1 MRRLLPLLLSVL
13 LLAGCASPAAP
24 KEEGAKRY
32 EATFLTLFDT
42 VTTVVGYAESE
53 EDFQATAQSLH
64 DALLEY
70 HQLYDIYSDYDGVV
84 NLKAVNDAAGGA
96 PVVVDRKIIDLL
108 LFCRDLCEGTGG
120 QVNAALGGVL
130 ALWHDAREAG
140 ISDPASAA
148 LPDAAALAE
157 AARHADFSSVII
169 DEAASTVQITDPAL
183 RLDVGAIAKGY
194 AVEQVCRAA
203 PDGLL
208 LSVGGNVRAT
218 GPKPGGE
225 NWVVGIQAPGGESG
239 AFLHTLYV
247 RDVSVVTSGDYQRYY
262 TVGGVR
268 YHHIID
274 PKTGKPAES
283 GLVSVTV
290 VCGDGAW
297 ADALSTA
304 CFVLGEAGS
313 LALRDTLAA
322 EKNLRIELILVT
334 DDGHVRYTAGL
345 AERFEPSEE
354 GTYVYE
360 AIIA

>member
-208 LSVGGNVRAT
+208 LSVGGN
-218 GPKPGGE
+218 
-225 NWVVGIQAPGGESG
+225 IQAPGGESG

-274 PKTGKPAES
+274 PTTCRPAAYWRAVTVLCADS
-283 GLVSVTV
+283 GL
-290 VCGDGAW
+290 

-304 CFVLGEAGS
+304 LFTLPQAEGQALLDRYGAEAMWVDASGGEVFSPGFSAY
-313 LALRDTLAA
+313 LRT
-322 EKNLRIELILVT
+322 
-334 DDGHVRYTAGL
+334 
-345 AERFEPSEE
+345 
-354 GTYVYE
+354 
-360 AIIA
+360 

>member
-24 KEEGAKRY
+24 EEEGAKRY

-157 AARHADFSSVII
+157 AARHTDFSSVII

-208 LSVGGNVRAT
+208 LSVGGA
-218 GPKPGGE
+218 
-225 NWVVGIQAPGGESG
+225 
-239 AFLHTLYV
+239 
-247 RDVSVVTSGDYQRYY
+247 TSGPPAQSLEAR
-262 TVGGVR
+262 
-268 YHHIID
+268 
-274 PKTGKPAES
+274 TG
-283 GLVSVTV
+283 
-290 VCGDGAW
+290 
-297 ADALSTA
+297 
-304 CFVLGEAGS
+304 
-313 LALRDTLAA
+313 
-322 EKNLRIELILVT
+322 
-334 DDGHVRYTAGL
+334 
-345 AERFEPSEE
+345 
-354 GTYVYE
+354 
-360 AIIA
+360 

>member
-24 KEEGAKRY
+24 EEEGAKRY

-120 QVNAALGGVL
+120 QVNAALWGVL

-169 DEAASTVQITDPAL
+169 D
-183 RLDVGAIAKGY
+183 
-194 AVEQVCRAA
+194 
-203 PDGLL
+203 
-208 LSVGGNVRAT
+208 
-218 GPKPGGE
+218 
-225 NWVVGIQAPGGESG
+225 
-239 AFLHTLYV
+239 
-247 RDVSVVTSGDYQRYY
+247 
-262 TVGGVR
+262 
-268 YHHIID
+268 
-274 PKTGKPAES
+274 
-283 GLVSVTV
+283 
-290 VCGDGAW
+290 
-297 ADALSTA
+297 
-304 CFVLGEAGS
+304 
-313 LALRDTLAA
+313 
-322 EKNLRIELILVT
+322 
-334 DDGHVRYTAGL
+334 
-345 AERFEPSEE
+345 
-354 GTYVYE
+354 
-360 AIIA
+360 

>member
-24 KEEGAKRY
+24 EEEGAKRY

-148 LPDAAALAE
+148 LPDAAALADLLCAGLPGQFPAP
-157 AARHADFSSVII
+157 AARFPTRS
-169 DEAASTVQITDPAL
+169 AS
-183 RLDVGAIAKGY
+183 
-194 AVEQVCRAA
+194 
-203 PDGLL
+203 
-208 LSVGGNVRAT
+208 
-218 GPKPGGE
+218 
-225 NWVVGIQAPGGESG
+225 
-239 AFLHTLYV
+239 
-247 RDVSVVTSGDYQRYY
+247 
-262 TVGGVR
+262 
-268 YHHIID
+268 
-274 PKTGKPAES
+274 
-283 GLVSVTV
+283 
-290 VCGDGAW
+290 
-297 ADALSTA
+297 
-304 CFVLGEAGS
+304 
-313 LALRDTLAA
+313 
-322 EKNLRIELILVT
+322 
-334 DDGHVRYTAGL
+334 
-345 AERFEPSEE
+345 
-354 GTYVYE
+354 
-360 AIIA
+360 

>member
-24 KEEGAKRY
+24 EEEGAKRY

-148 LPDAAALAE
+148 LPDAAALAK
-157 AARHADFSSVII
+157 AARHTDFSSVII
-169 DEAASTVQITDPAL
+169 DEAASTVRITDPAL

-225 NWVVGIQAPGGESG
+225 NWVVGIQAPDGESG

-268 YHHIID
+268 YHQ
-274 PKTGKPAES
+274 
-283 GLVSVTV
+283 
-290 VCGDGAW
+290 
-297 ADALSTA
+297 
-304 CFVLGEAGS
+304 
-313 LALRDTLAA
+313 
-322 EKNLRIELILVT
+322 
-334 DDGHVRYTAGL
+334 
-345 AERFEPSEE
+345 
-354 GTYVYE
+354 
-360 AIIA
+360 

>member
-24 KEEGAKRY
+24 EEEGAKRY

-140 ISDPASAA
+140 TPTSLLSSLMRPPPPCRSPTPPSGWTLGP
-148 LPDAAALAE
+148 LPRAMPWS
-157 AARHADFSSVII
+157 R
-169 DEAASTVQITDPAL
+169 
-183 RLDVGAIAKGY
+183 Y
-194 AVEQVCRAA
+194 AA
-203 PDGLL
+203 PRRMGCF
-208 LSVGGNVRAT
+208 SA
-218 GPKPGGE
+218 
-225 NWVVGIQAPGGESG
+225 WG
-239 AFLHTLYV
+239 A
-247 RDVSVVTSGDYQRYY
+247 TSGPPAQSLEAR
-262 TVGGVR
+262 
-268 YHHIID
+268 
-274 PKTGKPAES
+274 TG
-283 GLVSVTV
+283 
-290 VCGDGAW
+290 
-297 ADALSTA
+297 
-304 CFVLGEAGS
+304 
-313 LALRDTLAA
+313 
-322 EKNLRIELILVT
+322 
-334 DDGHVRYTAGL
+334 
-345 AERFEPSEE
+345 
-354 GTYVYE
+354 
-360 AIIA
+360 

>member
-1 MRRLLPLLLSVL
+1 M
-13 LLAGCASPAAP
+13 
-24 KEEGAKRY
+24 
-32 EATFLTLFDT
+32 
-42 VTTVVGYAESE
+42 TTVVGYAESE

-108 LFCRDLCEGTGG
+108 SSAGTSARAPAAGQCRP
-120 QVNAALGGVL
+120 GGVL

-208 LSVGGNVRAT
+208 LSVGQRPGHR
-218 GPKPGGE
+218 PKAWRRELGSWHPG
-225 NWVVGIQAPGGESG
+225 PGGESG

-274 PKTGKPAES
+274 PTTCRPAAYWRAVTVLCADS
-283 GLVSVTV
+283 GL
-290 VCGDGAW
+290 

-304 CFVLGEAGS
+304 LFTLPQAEGQALLDRYGAEAMGGR
-313 LALRDTLAA
+313 LR
-322 EKNLRIELILVT
+322 RRGIQP
-334 DDGHVRYTAGL
+334 
-345 AERFEPSEE
+345 RFFRLSPHLTSK
-354 GTYVYE
+354 
-360 AIIA
+360 

>member
-24 KEEGAKRY
+24 EEEGAKRY

-157 AARHADFSSVII
+157 AARHTDFSSVII

-225 NWVVGIQAPGGESG
+225 NWVVGIQAPGGERSVPPHPLRPRCVGSHQRRLPALLHRGRRALPPHHRPHHLPPRRLLAGGHRAVRRFRPGRRPLHRPVHPPPGGGAGPSG
-239 AFLHTLYV
+239 PLW
-247 RDVSVVTSGDYQRYY
+247 G
-262 TVGGVR
+262 
-268 YHHIID
+268 
-274 PKTGKPAES
+274 
-283 GLVSVTV
+283 
-290 VCGDGAW
+290 
-297 ADALSTA
+297 
-304 CFVLGEAGS
+304 
-313 LALRDTLAA
+313 
-322 EKNLRIELILVT
+322 
-334 DDGHVRYTAGL
+334 
-345 AERFEPSEE
+345 
-354 GTYVYE
+354 
-360 AIIA
+360 

>member
-24 KEEGAKRY
+24 EEEGAKRY

-148 LPDAAALAE
+148 LPDAAALA
-157 AARHADFSSVII
+157 DLLIVS
-169 DEAASTVQITDPAL
+169 
-183 RLDVGAIAKGY
+183 K
-194 AVEQVCRAA
+194 VEV
-203 PDGLL
+203 
-208 LSVGGNVRAT
+208 
-218 GPKPGGE
+218 
-225 NWVVGIQAPGGESG
+225 
-239 AFLHTLYV
+239 
-247 RDVSVVTSGDYQRYY
+247 
-262 TVGGVR
+262 TVGGEL
-268 YHHIID
+268 
-274 PKTGKPAES
+274 A
-283 GLVSVTV
+283 VSVSEAAGTK
-290 VCGDGAW
+290 CPRCW
-297 ADALSTA
+297 KHSTA
-304 CFVLGEAGS
+304 ADENGLCPRCASVIAKCADFGE
-313 LALRDTLAA
+313 
-322 EKNLRIELILVT
+322 V
-334 DDGHVRYTAGL
+334 
-345 AERFEPSEE
+345 
-354 GTYVYE
+354 
-360 AIIA
+360 

>member
-24 KEEGAKRY
+24 EEEGAKRY

-148 LPDAAALAE
+148 LPTPPLWRRPLATPTSLL
-157 AARHADFSSVII
+157 SSLMR
-169 DEAASTVQITDPAL
+169 PPPP
-183 RLDVGAIAKGY
+183 
-194 AVEQVCRAA
+194 CRSPTPPSGWTLGPLPRAMPWSRYAA
-203 PDGLL
+203 PRRMGCF
-208 LSVGGNVRAT
+208 SA
-218 GPKPGGE
+218 
-225 NWVVGIQAPGGESG
+225 WG
-239 AFLHTLYV
+239 A
-247 RDVSVVTSGDYQRYY
+247 TSGPPAQSLEAR
-262 TVGGVR
+262 
-268 YHHIID
+268 
-274 PKTGKPAES
+274 TG
-283 GLVSVTV
+283 
-290 VCGDGAW
+290 
-297 ADALSTA
+297 
-304 CFVLGEAGS
+304 
-313 LALRDTLAA
+313 
-322 EKNLRIELILVT
+322 
-334 DDGHVRYTAGL
+334 
-345 AERFEPSEE
+345 
-354 GTYVYE
+354 
-360 AIIA
+360 

>member
-24 KEEGAKRY
+24 EEEGAKRY

-225 NWVVGIQAPGGESG
+225 NWVVGIQAPDGESG

-262 TVGGVR
+262 TVGGMR
-268 YHHIID
+268 YHPLPPRRLLAGGHRAVRRFR
-274 PKTGKPAES
+274 PGRRPLHRPVHPPPGGGAGPS
-283 GLVSVTV
+283 GP
-290 VCGDGAW
+290 
-297 ADALSTA
+297 
-304 CFVLGEAGS
+304 
-313 LALRDTLAA
+313 LRG
-322 EKNLRIELILVT
+322 R
-334 DDGHVRYTAGL
+334 GHVGGRLRRRGIQP
-345 AERFEPSEE
+345 RFFRLSPHLTSKMR
-354 GTYVYE
+354 
-360 AIIA
+360 

>member
-24 KEEGAKRY
+24 EEEGAKRY

-157 AARHADFSSVII
+157 AARPTDFSSVII

-225 NWVVGIQAPGGESG
+225 NWVVGIQAPDGESG

-262 TVGGVR
+262 TVGGGR

-274 PKTGKPAES
+274 PTTCRPAAYWRAVTVLCADS
-283 GLVSVTV
+283 GL
-290 VCGDGAW
+290 

-304 CFVLGEAGS
+304 LFTLPQAEGQALLDRYGAEAMWVDASGGEVFSPGFSAY
-313 LALRDTLAA
+313 LRT
-322 EKNLRIELILVT
+322 
-334 DDGHVRYTAGL
+334 
-345 AERFEPSEE
+345 
-354 GTYVYE
+354 
-360 AIIA
+360 